1 MGGAEAGRRCLGR
14 GDGTGD
20 MSIVDL
26 LLRLRALGVTLTLD
40 GERLKVSGPS
50 GVITEELRA
59 ELAPRKAEL
68 IAFLREAAP
77 SAPSV
82 IPRAPQ
88 DGPLSFTQ
96 QRFWFFQNLV
106 PDTSAYHVC
115 FGLRLQGALDRAVL
129 QRAIDEIVRRHEL
142 LRTVFA
148 APDGQPKQSVL
159 DAGPVP
165 VPLTDLS
172 SLTEAEKT
180 QQFDALSKETARRP
194 FDLTTEPPFRAALFA
209 LAAAD
214 HALVVAMHHIASD
227 AWSVTAFLRELA
239 ALYDGFA
246 AGGGSPLPDLPVQY
260 RDFAAWQR
268 DQMSRPE
275 LDAQREYWT
284 TKLAAAPTLQLPTDR
299 PRPAFQTF
307 TGGRATFAIPKRLA
321 DALDG
326 VARQERATLFMA
338 LLAGFYALLQRYS
351 GQSDLVVGT
360 AIAGRSR
367 PELEPLI
374 GPFINTLALR
384 TDVSGD
390 PTFRTLVA
398 RARETALEAYAHQDL
413 PFEKIVDDLKLD
425 RALNRNPLFQ
435 VMLALQNVPAAPF
448 ELRDL
453 RLSAFDI
460 DRSTT
465 VSDLEIIFWPTAAG
479 LEGYVR
485 YSADLLDASTVDR
498 MLRHF
503 EVLLEA
509 AAAQPDCRLSDLP
522 LLTLAEQE
530 ALASWNRT
538 ATPYPSDVP
547 VHESF
552 QRQAALTPDAPA
564 IVWGSDTLSY
574 RELDARTNA
583 LARTLQAT
591 GLRADDR
598 VAVVLDRSAHFI
610 VAAVGIMKA
619 GGAYLPIETTCP
631 ADRLGY
637 MLRDAGVRL
646 AITEPSLEARIREC
660 GAEPLT
666 MAAVGAAAETG
677 APRVV
682 VKAGN
687 LAYVIY
693 TSGSTGR
700 PKGVALSHRG
710 LQALVAW
717 HNRVYGVTGVDRA
730 ALVAGLG
737 FDASVWE
744 LWPYLLAGACVHVP
758 ADETRGSAAQLLE
771 WLSASGVTICFA
783 PTPLAEAMFDT
794 PMPERLAL
802 RSLLTGGDK
811 LHHVPAGLPFTVY
824 NNYGPTES
832 TVVTSWTEIAGGTT
846 QTPSIGRPLD
856 NTRVHV
862 LDARLTPVPVGVP
875 GELFVTGDSL
885 ARGYLDRPDLTA
897 DRFIPDPFAIEP
909 GGRMYRTGDLVRRS
923 ASGALEFLGRLDDQ
937 VKVRGFRIELGEIE
951 AVLAQ
956 HDTVREAVVV
966 TREGRAGNRRLV
978 AYVIAQG
985 GGGSPTPADLTRYLK
1000 DRLPDYMVPSA
1011 IVMLDAFPLTPN
1023 GKVDRAALPDPGVAL
1038 DAARE
1043 GDEPS
1048 TEVERQLAAIWARV
1062 LRLDRVGLHDNFFEI
1077 GGDSILALQVVAAAR
1092 QVDLKLTP
1100 RQIFEQPT
1108 ISELAG
1114 VTGVTVA
1121 ATTDD
1126 APEGDV
1132 PLTPIQR
1139 WFFAQDVPR
1148 PEHFNQA
1155 ALLSARRRLDTAT
1168 LERALR
1174 ALTSHHDALRLRFER
1189 DGHRWRQFYA
1199 PAGPLDLT
1207 VETIDLTALPDEAR
1221 TAAIEAEA
1229 TRVQASLDLAAGP
1242 LVRAALFEM
1251 GADRPQRLLLA
1262 VHHLVIDTVSWRI
1275 LVEDLEIAYG
1285 QLTRGE
1291 TPALAA
1297 KTSSFKQWAAAVHQY
1312 AGTADVRRQ
1321 AEYWRETLADITA
1334 LPVDFTDGPN
1344 HAGSTDTVTL
1354 ALTEDETTA
1363 LLRDPAKA
1371 YGLQPNE
1378 VLIAAVAQSLSSWT
1392 GQWRVAMSL
1401 ESYGR
1406 ESLNET
1412 LDLSRSVGWFTALY
1426 PLAIDL
1432 AGADEPGELL
1442 KRVKEQVRNVPGLG
1456 IGFGALRYLDGAD
1469 SLDGAQ
1475 PSVSFNYLGQF
1486 DDAGPDGLFAIAP
1499 ESTGAVC
1506 DGAMPRAHVLDVSAR
1521 VVNGVLRLSF
1531 IFSRN
1536 LHRPGTIES
1545 LAHATTDA
1553 LRELI
1558 AHCLAPDAGGY
1569 TPSDFPEANAS
1580 QHDLD
1585 RLFAS
1590 LGQGGRNDA

>member
-1 MGGAEAGRRCLGR
+1 
-14 GDGTGD
+14 

-26 LLRLRALGVTLTLD
+26 LLRLRSLGVMLTLD

-59 ELAPRKAEL
+59 ELSPRKAEL
-68 IAFLREAAP
+68 IAFLRDAASQGESGIP
-77 SAPSV
+77 PAPEN
-82 IPRAPQ
+82 
-88 DGPLSFTQ
+88 GPLSFTQ

-115 FGLRLQGALDRAVL
+115 FGLRLQGRLDRGVL
-129 QRAIDEIVRRHEL
+129 QRTIDEIVRRHEL
-142 LRTVFA
+142 LRTVFTAPEGQPVQTVLPA
-148 APDGQPKQSVL
+148 APVALPC
-159 DAGPVP
+159 
-165 VPLTDLS
+165 TDLS
-172 SLTEAEKT
+172 SLTETERS
-180 QQFDALSKETARRP
+180 QRFDELSKETARRP
-194 FDLTTEPPFRAALFA
+194 FDLTSEPPFRAALFA
-209 LAAAD
+209 LAAED

-239 ALYDGFA
+239 AIYDAYADGSA
-246 AGGGSPLPDLPVQY
+246 SPLPELPVQY

-268 DQMSRPE
+268 NRMSRPE
-275 LDAQREYWT
+275 LEAQRTYWT
-284 TKLAAAPTLQLPTDR
+284 QKLANAPTLQLPTDR

-307 TGGRATFAIPKRLA
+307 TGGRATFSIPGRLA

-326 VARQERATLFMA
+326 VARQERGTLFMA

-351 GQSDLVVGT
+351 GQNDLVVGT

-367 PELEPLI
+367 AELEPLI

-384 TDVSGD
+384 TDLSGD
-390 PTFRTLVA
+390 PTFRTLLS
-398 RARETALEAYAHQDL
+398 RARETALEAYAHQEL

-435 VMLALQNVPAAPF
+435 VMLALQNVPPAPPD
-448 ELRDL
+448 LREL

-465 VSDLEIIFWPTAAG
+465 VSDLEIIFWPTAQG

-485 YSADLLDASTVDR
+485 YSADLLDAATVDR

-509 AAAQPDCRLSDLP
+509 AAAEPDRRLSDLP
-522 LLTLAEQE
+522 LLTAAEEE

-538 ATPYPSDVP
+538 AAPYSHDVA

-564 IVWGSDTLSY
+564 VVSRSMSLSY
-574 RELDARTNA
+574 RELDARANA
-583 LARTLQAT
+583 LAQKLVAI
-591 GLRADDR
+591 GVKLDDR
-598 VAVVLDRSAHFI
+598 VAVVLERSADFI
-610 VAAVGIMKA
+610 VAALAIMKA
-619 GGAYLPIETTCP
+619 GGAYLPIETSCP

-646 AITEPSLEARIREC
+646 AITEPPLVARMADA
-660 GAEPLT
+660 GAEALT
-666 MAAVGAAAETG
+666 IADIGASANAV
-677 APRVV
+677 APRIAI
-682 VKAGN
+682 KPGN

-710 LQALVAW
+710 LQALAGW
-717 HNRVYGVTGVDRA
+717 HNRVYRVTAEDRA

-758 ADETRGSAAQLLE
+758 DDETRASAALLLE
-771 WLSASGVTICFA
+771 WIAASRVTIGFA

-794 PMPERLAL
+794 PMPEHLAL
-802 RSLLTGGDK
+802 RALLTGGDK
-811 LHHVPAGLPFTVY
+811 LHQVPAGLPFTVY

-832 TVVTSWTEIAGGTT
+832 TVVTSWTEIPGGTA
-846 QTPSIGRPLD
+846 QTPSIGRPVD

-862 LDARLTPVPVGVP
+862 LDARLKPVPVGVP
-875 GELFVTGDSL
+875 GELFVAGDSL

-923 ASGALEFLGRLDDQ
+923 PSGNLEFLGRLDHQ
-937 VKVRGFRIELGEIE
+937 VKIRGFRIELGEIE
-951 AVLAQ
+951 TVLAQ
-956 HDTVREAVVV
+956 HDAVREAVVV

-978 AYVIAQG
+978 GYVIGRDQAA
-985 GGGSPTPADLTRYLK
+985 TPVELTRYLK

-1011 IVMLDAFPLTPN
+1011 IVMLEAFPLTAN
-1023 GKVDRAALPDPGVAL
+1023 GKVDRAALPDPGVAVE
-1038 DAARE
+1038 AARE
-1043 GDEPS
+1043 GGEPS
-1048 TEVERQLAAIWARV
+1048 TEVERQLAEIWARV

-1077 GGDSILALQVVAAAR
+1077 GGDSILALQVVSAAR

-1108 ISELAG
+1108 VAELASVAG
-1114 VTGVTVA
+1114 VPERSTA
-1121 ATTDD
+1121 NDP
-1126 APEGDV
+1126 PEGAV
-1132 PLTPIQR
+1132 PLTPIQH
-1139 WFFAQDVPR
+1139 WFLAQDVPR

-1155 ALLSARRRLDTAT
+1155 AMLVARRLLDAAT

-1174 ALTSHHDALRLRFER
+1174 VLTAHHDALRLRFAREAN
-1189 DGHRWRQFYA
+1189 GWRQFYA
-1199 PAGPLDLT
+1199 PAGPLDIAI
-1207 VETIDLTALPDEAR
+1207 ETIDVSSVPEEQR
-1221 TAAIEAEA
+1221 TAAIEAA
-1229 TRVQASLDLAAGP
+1229 AARVQSSLDLGAGP
-1242 LVRAALFEM
+1242 LVRAAVFEL
-1251 GADRPQRLLLA
+1251 GGGHPQRLLIA

-1275 LVEDLEIAYG
+1275 LLEDLELVYG
-1285 QLTRGE
+1285 QILRGE
-1291 TPALAA
+1291 APALPA
-1297 KTSSFKQWAAAVHQY
+1297 KTSSFKQWSAALDQY
-1312 AGTADVRRQ
+1312 AASHELRKQV
-1321 AEYWRETLADITA
+1321 EYWREALVDLTP
-1334 LPVDFTDGPN
+1334 LPVDLADGAN
-1344 HAGSTDTVTL
+1344 TFESVDSFTL
-1354 ALTEDETTA
+1354 ALGEDETTA

-1378 VLIAAVAQSLSSWT
+1378 VLIAAVVQSLSSWT

-1406 ESLNET
+1406 ESLTEA

-1426 PLAIDL
+1426 PLRIDL

-1442 KRVKEQVRNVPGLG
+1442 KRVKEQVRNVPALG
-1456 IGFGALRYLDGAD
+1456 IGFGALRYLGAADPFDGP
-1469 SLDGAQ
+1469 Q
-1475 PSVSFNYLGQF
+1475 PDVSFNYLGQF
-1486 DDAGPDGLFAIAP
+1486 DDDGADGLFAIAP
-1499 ESTGAVC
+1499 ESTGPIG
-1506 DGAMPRAHVLDVSAR
+1506 DGSMPRAHALDISAR
-1521 VVNGVLRLSF
+1521 IVNGVLRLTF
-1531 IFSRN
+1531 IYSRN
-1536 LHRPGTIES
+1536 LHRRGTIES
-1545 LAHATTDA
+1545 LAHATADA

-1558 AHCLAPDAGGY
+1558 AHCLAPEAGGY

-1590 LGQGGRNDA
+1590 LGQGGRNHR